1 MIHRRSLSVI
11 ELDTS
16 MRSMAVPFFSYSAT
30 MPVTTESI
38 CAASKSSRLIYTPPM
53 VMACPVICAM
63 ASVSE
68 DLYPKKMLGSAVK
81 ITIGSTISA
90 TRTASRRFT
99 RNGAV
104 SLTAT
109 AAAPCRPPAA
119 AA

>member
-1 MIHRRSLSVI
+1 MCIRDS
-11 ELDTS
+11 
-16 MRSMAVPFFSYSAT
+16 
-30 MPVTTESI
+30 
-38 CAASKSSRLIYTPPM
+38 IYTPPM

-68 DLYPKKMLGSAVK
+68 ELYPKKMLGSAVK